1 MSGADVVVIGAGLAG
16 LVAATEAAAAGRTV
30 VVVDQEPGASLGGQ
44 AYWSLGG
51 LFLVDSPEQR
61 RVGITDSLDLARQ
74 DWAATAAFDRV
85 EDHWPR
91 RWSEAF
97 LDFAAG
103 DLRAWLRQAGI
114 ALFPLP
120 MWAERGGLAGGPGN
134 SVPRF
139 HVVWGS
145 GPGVVTPFVR
155 TVTAHARAGRIRVL
169 FRHRVTGL
177 TGAGGAVTGV
187 SGEVLAPDD
196 AVRGAPSSRRVVGDF
211 RIDADAV
218 VIASGGIGANHDLVR
233 QFWPGGPAAAPAR
246 MLSGVP
252 DSTDGLM
259 LGVAASSGAS
269 LINRDRMWHY
279 PEGITNHSPV
289 WSHHGIRILSGPSP
303 LWLDSA
309 GRRLPPPLWP
319 GFDTGGSLRH
329 LTDGAAADRATDP
342 ATDRAADHSWFVTDL
357 ATITKEF
364 GLSGSE
370 QNPDFTG
377 RSVRALLRRV
387 VGSGPARPVQAFL
400 DDGSDFVTAD
410 GPDALVARMNELT
423 GADLLDA
430 AVVGDHLRQHDAQV
444 RSGLGKDGQLAAVLA
459 ARRYVGDRRMRTA
472 DPHELLSGAGGP
484 LVGVRLHVL
493 TRKTLGG
500 LETDLDGR
508 VLRPGGAVLPGLYAA
523 GEATGFGGG
532 GMHGWKALEGTFL
545 AGCLFS
551 GRVAGRS
558 AAALI

>member
-1 MSGADVVVIGAGLAG
+1 
-16 LVAATEAAAAGRTV
+16 
-30 VVVDQEPGASLGGQ
+30 
-44 AYWSLGG
+44 
-51 LFLVDSPEQR
+51 
-61 RVGITDSLDLARQ
+61 
-74 DWAATAAFDRV
+74 
-85 EDHWPR
+85 
-91 RWSEAF
+91 
-97 LDFAAG
+97 
-103 DLRAWLRQAGI
+103 
-114 ALFPLP
+114 
-120 MWAERGGLAGGPGN
+120 
-134 SVPRF
+134 
-139 HVVWGS
+139 
-145 GPGVVTPFVR
+145 
-155 TVTAHARAGRIRVL
+155 
-169 FRHRVTGL
+169 
-177 TGAGGAVTGV
+177 
-187 SGEVLAPDD
+187 
-196 AVRGAPSSRRVVGDF
+196 VVGGF
-211 RIDADAV
+211 RVDADAV
-218 VIASGGIGANHDLVR
+218 VVACGGIGANHELVR
-233 QFWPGGPAAAPAR
+233 QFWPGGPTAAPAR

-259 LGVAASSGAS
+259 LGVAADTGAS

-303 LWLDSA
+303 LWLDA
-309 GRRLPPPLWP
+309 TGHRLPPPLWP

-329 LTDGAAADRATDP
+329 IVEHGRNGGDPGGAGR
-342 ATDRAADHSWFVTDL
+342 RDHSWFVTDL
-357 ATITKEF
+357 ATVTKEF

-387 VGSGPARPVQAFL
+387 AGSGPSRPVQAFL
-400 DDGSDFVTAD
+400 DDGTDVVLAD
-410 GPDALVARMNELT
+410 TPDDLVARMNALT
-423 GADLLDA
+423 GSELLTADL
-430 AVVGDHLRQHDAQV
+430 VGEHLRQHDAQI

-459 ARRYVGDRRMRTA
+459 ARRFVGDRRMRTA
-472 DPHELLSGAGGP
+472 DPHELLSGNGGP

-551 GRVAGRS
+551 GRIAGRS
-558 AAALI
+558 AARTA